1 MWGFNDKYL
10 VGIYLYN
17 LPLEEVLF
25 FVTVP
30 YACVF
35 IYECLNV
42 YIKQDFLQAG
52 SLVATI
58 ILAIFIILVGLLHL
72 RQLYTSVTF
81 LFLPVIM
88 LVHYR
93 LFRDKLLGRFYLA
106 YLVHLVPFLLVNGV
120 LTALP
125 VVWYDNGH
133 NLGIRLTTIPIEDT
147 MYSMIMLLITIT
159 AYEYFRR
166 HQKQNLPAP
175 NFV

>member
-1 MWGFNDKYL
+1 MYIYLYLNIFTILFPFLLSFDKRVQFYKNWKYLFPAMVINALIFIVWDSIFTHHGVWGFNDKYL

-58 ILAIFIILVGLLHL
+58 ILAIFIILVGLT
-72 RQLYTSVTF
+72 Q
-81 LFLPVIM
+81 
-88 LVHYR
+88 
-93 LFRDKLLGRFYLA
+93 
-106 YLVHLVPFLLVNGV
+106 
-120 LTALP
+120 
-125 VVWYDNGH
+125 
-133 NLGIRLTTIPIEDT
+133 
-147 MYSMIMLLITIT
+147 
-159 AYEYFRR
+159 
-166 HQKQNLPAP
+166 
-175 NFV
+175 